1 MKRFAQSGKWT
12 LLFIIALSVLS
23 VSNAQDA
30 KQDKKA
36 KQEAQIKQIVDSQHY
51 VFRAQTAYPLGR
63 QSVLLTSEYDL
74 KITKDEVVS
83 YLPYYGRAYA
93 ATPGSIDNGL
103 NFTTKN
109 FEYKSTPTK
118 KDDGWEIVIKPKD
131 TQQAREM
138 LLTAFKNGSA
148 NLTVNSNDKQTISF
162 SGYIVPIKTKKK

>member
-1 MKRFAQSGKWT
+1 MKRFAQPKKWT
-12 LLFIIALSVLS
+12 LLFIVALAFN
-23 VSNAQDA
+23 VSYAQDS

-63 QSVLLTSEYDL
+63 PSVQLTSDYEL

-83 YLPYYGRAYA
+83 YLPYYGRAYS
-93 ATPGSIDNGL
+93 ATPGSTDNGL

-138 LLTAFKNGSA
+138 LLTAYKNGSA